1 MKSPRIRHDWSTT
14 LDVARKADPLS
25 HQLIRAFRRV
35 GRNDRALMRRSA
47 RLPATKADDALMA
60 LSRSANKS
68 RLWWAVA
75 AGLAVRPGATRR
87 GALRGMVAIAGA
99 SAAANL
105 IGKPLFPRRRPAEE
119 EMPMHRRLRKRP
131 TSSSFPSGH
140 SASAAAFATAVAM
153 ESPRAGLAIAPLA
166 IAVAYSRVHTGVHW
180 PSDVG
185 VGLAI
190 GTGVGL
196 ATRHWWP
203 LHDDIPARSA
213 HDAHAP
219 EMVDGEDMLV
229 LVNPGSGV
237 QGQDPTEDARY
248 AWPKAEILYPDPDRD
263 LRAQLEAEIDA
274 RGTVRALGVAGGDGT
289 VAAVASVA
297 AERDLPLALIPAG
310 TLNHFARDIGI
321 RSMPDADA
329 ATEVGNAVGIDL
341 GEVGVEG
348 PDGPAHRWFVN
359 TASLGGYPEMV
370 RLREKLQEKHPKWPS
385 AAIALTRTLRNAKP
399 LTVRLNGKLT
409 QVWLLF
415 VGNGT
420 YAPKGFAP
428 SRRPALDTGLLDV
441 RYLRADL
448 PYSRARFL
456 LAMVTRSLAASHVY
470 QELDVAE
477 LDVELLDGHRRVATD
492 GEVGPLGNRFR
503 FKSRPSALT
512 IYRL

>member
-1 MKSPRIRHDWSTT
+1 MT
-14 LDVARKADPLS
+14 
-25 HQLIRAFRRV
+25 HQLIQAFRRV
-35 GRNDRALMRRSA
+35 GRTDRALMRRSA
-47 RLPATKADDALMA
+47 ALPATRADDALMA

-68 RLWWAVA
+68 RLWWGVA
-75 AGLAVRPGATRR
+75 ALLAVRKGPTRR
-87 GALRGMVAIAGA
+87 AALRGVVAIAGA

-105 IGKPLFPRRRPAEE
+105 VGKPLFPRRRPAEE
-119 EMPMHRRLRKRP
+119 ETPVRRRLRKRP

-153 ESPRAGLAIAPLA
+153 ESPRAGLAVAPLA
-166 IAVAYSRVHTGVHW
+166 LAVAYSRVHTGVHW

-185 VGLAI
+185 VGLGI
-190 GTGVGL
+190 GVGVGL

-203 LHDDIPARSA
+203 LHDDVPARTA
-213 HDAHAP
+213 HDADAP
-219 EMVDGEDMLV
+219 EMVDGDDMLV
-229 LVNPGSGV
+229 LVNPKSGID
-237 QGQDPTEDARY
+237 GQDPTEDARH

-263 LRAQLEAEIDA
+263 LIAQLESEIDA

-289 VAAVASVA
+289 VAAVAAVA

-310 TLNHFARDIGI
+310 TLNHFARDVGVS
-321 RSMPDADA
+321 SMPDADA

-341 GEVGVEG
+341 GEVEVKEA
-348 PDGPAHRWFVN
+348 DGDTTHRWFVN

-370 RLREKLQEKHPKWPS
+370 RLREKLQQKHPKWPS
-385 AAIALTRTLRNAKP
+385 AAIALARTLRHARP

-492 GEVGPLGNRFR
+492 GEVGPLGTRFR
-503 FKSRPSALT
+503 FRSRPSALT

>member
-1 MKSPRIRHDWSTT
+1 MT
-14 LDVARKADPLS
+14 
-25 HQLIRAFRRV
+25 HQLIQAFRRV
-35 GRNDRALMRRSA
+35 GRTDRALMHRSA
-47 RLPATKADDALMA
+47 SLPATTADDALMV

-68 RLWWAVA
+68 RLWWGVA
-75 AGLAVRPGATRR
+75 ALLAARKGPTRR
-87 GALRGMVAIAGA
+87 AALRGVVAIAGA
-99 SAAANL
+99 SAVANL

-119 EMPMHRRLRKRP
+119 EVPMHRRLRKRP

-140 SASAAAFATAVAM
+140 SASAAAFATAVAL
-153 ESPRAGLAIAPLA
+153 ESPRAGLAVAPLA
-166 IAVAYSRVHTGVHW
+166 LAVAYSRVHTGVHW

-203 LHDDIPARSA
+203 LHDDVPARTA
-213 HDAHAP
+213 HDADAP
-219 EMVDGEDMLV
+219 EMVDGDDMLV
-229 LVNPGSGV
+229 LVNPKSGID
-237 QGQDPTEDARY
+237 GQDPTEDARH
-248 AWPKAEILYPDPDRD
+248 AWPKAEILYPDPEQD
-263 LRAQLEAEIDA
+263 LIAQLESEIDA

-289 VAAVASVA
+289 VAAVAAVA

-310 TLNHFARDIGI
+310 TLNHFARDVGVS
-321 RSMPDADA
+321 SMPDADA
-329 ATEVGNAVGIDL
+329 ATELGNAVGIDL
-341 GEVGVEG
+341 GEVEIEES
-348 PDGPAHRWFVN
+348 DGDTAHRWFVN

-385 AAIALTRTLRNAKP
+385 AAIALARTLRHAKP

-428 SRRPALDTGLLDV
+428 SRRPALDTGLLDI

-456 LAMVTRSLAASHVY
+456 AAMLTRTLAASHVY
-470 QELDVAE
+470 QELDLPE

-503 FKSRPSALT
+503 FRSRPSALT

>member
-1 MKSPRIRHDWSTT
+1 M
-14 LDVARKADPLS
+14 S
-25 HQLIRAFRRV
+25 HQLIQAFRRV
-35 GRNDRALMRRSA
+35 GRTDRALMRRSA
-47 RLPATKADDALMA
+47 ALPATKADDALMA

-68 RLWWAVA
+68 RLWWGVA
-75 AGLAVRPGATRR
+75 ALLAAQKGPTRR
-87 GALRGMVAIAGA
+87 AALRGVVAIAGA
-99 SAAANL
+99 SAVANL

-119 EMPMHRRLRKRP
+119 EVPMHRRLRKRP

-140 SASAAAFATAVAM
+140 SASAAAFVTAVAM
-153 ESPRAGLAIAPLA
+153 ESPRAGLAVAPLA
-166 IAVAYSRVHTGVHW
+166 LAVAYSRVHTGVHW

-185 VGLAI
+185 VGLSI
-190 GTGVGL
+190 GVGVGL

-203 LHDDIPARSA
+203 LHDDVPARTA
-213 HDAHAP
+213 HDADAP
-219 EMVDGEDMLV
+219 EMVDGDDMLV
-229 LVNPGSGV
+229 LVNPKSGID
-237 QGQDPTEDARY
+237 GQDPTEDARH
-248 AWPKAEILYPDPDRD
+248 AWPKAEILHPDPGQD
-263 LRAQLEAEIDA
+263 LIAQLESEIDA
-274 RGTVRALGVAGGDGT
+274 RGTIRALGVAGGDGT
-289 VAAVASVA
+289 VAAVAAVA

-310 TLNHFARDIGI
+310 TLNHFARDVGVS
-321 RSMPDADA
+321 SMPDADA
-329 ATEVGNAVGIDL
+329 ATEIGNAVGIDL
-341 GEVGVEG
+341 GEVEIKEG
-348 PDGPAHRWFVN
+348 DGGTAHRWFVN

-385 AAIALTRTLRNAKP
+385 AAIALTRSLRHAKP

-503 FKSRPSALT
+503 FRSRPSALT